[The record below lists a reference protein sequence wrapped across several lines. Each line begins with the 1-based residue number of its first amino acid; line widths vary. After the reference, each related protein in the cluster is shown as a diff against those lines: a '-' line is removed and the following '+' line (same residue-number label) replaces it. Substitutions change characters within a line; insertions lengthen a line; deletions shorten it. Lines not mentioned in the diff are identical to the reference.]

1 MQERGRLGLAC
12 AGGVVEGAFYEV
24 GVLCAL
30 EEAIAGFDPRR
41 LDVYVGVSS
50 GAIVAACL
58 ANGISPKAMARAI
71 VARGDPLLRV
81 RPETFFTP
89 AVGELARRL
98 ARVPTATLRALARY
112 LTRPSD
118 LSLVGALTGL
128 GSTLP
133 TGLFDNRP
141 LERWLAGIFATEG
154 RTNDFRELAASL
166 RVLAVNLDTSE
177 LAVFG
182 EPGLDHVP
190 ISRAVQASTALPIL
204 YPPVEID
211 AEFYIDGIARRTL
224 NASQALSAGVKLLFC
239 INPIVP
245 IDLRRHQQ
253 DEPFL
258 ERTLVGQGLPAVLSQ
273 TFRTLVHSRMRTGFR
288 NYEHVFPDAHIVM
301 IEPEESDHSMFFSNI
316 FSFTNRF
323 RVCEHGYQT
332 TRRLLRHRARRLA
345 PVLRRF
351 GLELR
356 RDVLCDPHRSLVESV
371 LSGGPPAVP
380 ASSMATPSVTTAVE
394 PASSVTASSVT
405 ASSVTAEA
413 RRVLER
419 LEAAL
424 AEV

>member
-1 MQERGRLGLAC
+1 MHERVRIGLAC

-30 EEAIAGFDPRR
+30 EEAIAGFDSRR

-50 GAIVAACL
+50 GAIVASCL

-71 VARGDPLLRV
+71 VTRADPLLRI

-89 AVGELARRL
+89 AVGEFARRL
-98 ARVPTATLRALARY
+98 ARLPAAALSSVGKY
-112 LTRPSD
+112 LTRPAD
-118 LSLVGALTGL
+118 LSLYGALAGL
-128 GSTLP
+128 GAALP

-141 LERWLAGIFATEG
+141 LERWLAGVFASEG
-154 RTNDFRELAASL
+154 RTNDFRALPALL
-166 RVLAVNLDTSE
+166 RILAVNLDTSE

-190 ISRAVQASTALPIL
+190 ISRAVQASAALPIL

-211 AEFYIDGIARRTL
+211 GEFYIDGIARRTL
-224 NASQALSAGVKLLFC
+224 NASQALSAGVNLLFC
-239 INPIVP
+239 INPIIP

-253 DEPFL
+253 DEAFL

-273 TFRTLVHSRMRTGFR
+273 TFRTLVHSRMRTGFK
-288 NYEHVFPDAHIVM
+288 NYEHVFPDAQIVM

-316 FSFTNRF
+316 FSFSNRF

-332 TRRLLRHRARRLA
+332 TRALLRRRARRLA

-356 RDVLCDPHRSLVESV
+356 RDVLHDPHRSLVESV
-371 LSGGPPAVP
+371 LPPRLPAVRRP
-380 ASSMATPSVTTAVE
+380 A
-394 PASSVTASSVT
+394 ASPVA
-405 ASSVTAEA
+405 AEA
-413 RRVLER
+413 WRTLER
-419 LEAAL
+419 LEEAL
-424 AEV
+424 AKV